1 MKIKDCREMA
11 GLTRVQLADRMGVS
25 KVAVRKWEVG
35 LAKPSADKL
44 PALAGLLGC
53 TIDELFGRGGESGT
67 TRGA

>member
-1 MKIKDCREMA
+1 MKIKERREA
-11 GLTRVQLADRMGVS
+11 LGLTRVQLADRMGVS

-53 TIDELFGRGGESGT
+53 TIDELFGQGGPPQAAG
-67 TRGA
+67 

>member
-1 MKIKDCREMA
+1 MKIKDYREMA

-44 PALAGLLGC
+44 PALAKLLGC
-53 TIDELFGRGGESGT
+53 TIDELFGKGDPSQAAG
-67 TRGA
+67 